1 MPNDDLAR
9 FEAVI
14 TAMGKMT
21 TDENGELEDA
31 RCPSCNGSSFAS
43 IQDLYSESA
52 GRIEE
57 DPSQAEMK
65 RTWDM
70 SDADIVR
77 KFKPPKQRS
86 AMGLGLIML
95 VVLGVADFFVYRYF
109 GDTPAKMGGIA
120 AVIILT
126 MVVLM
131 SARRFSD
138 TYYAQ
143 RRRWR
148 KTYKCRKCGQLIG
161 T

>member
-21 TDENGELEDA
+21 TDENGDLEDA
-31 RCPSCNGSSFAS
+31 RCPSCHGASFVS
-43 IQDLYSESA
+43 IQDLYIESV
-52 GRIEE
+52 GRVEE
-57 DPSQAEMK
+57 DPSQAEVK
-65 RTWDM
+65 RAWDL
-70 SDADIVR
+70 SDADIIR
-77 KFKPPKQRS
+77 KFKPPKHQS
-86 AMGLGLIML
+86 VMGLGAIML
-95 VVLGVADFFVYRYF
+95 VVLGIADYFVYRYF
-109 GDTPAKMGGIA
+109 GDTAAKMGGIA

-148 KTYKCRKCGQLIG
+148 KTYKCRQCGQLIVA
-161 T
+161 